1 MKMYAAVLL
10 LFALV
15 PNHSGAFVSTRP
27 TLLRQES
34 LIIRQSASTETT
46 FKPILEELRDVAMK
60 LHTREQ
66 APKEGKAEEPKKPAE
81 PFAPTQSDYLQFLVD
96 SKEVYMALE
105 DIVNGN
111 DKLAPF
117 RNSGLERTGALE
129 HDINWMATEFGLE
142 RPQCG
147 RAGTTYAEDLRHMI
161 KSDDDIPAFVCHFY
175 NFYFAHMAGGRMIGK
190 QMSKL
195 LLDGE
200 DLEFYKW
207 DENVNELKSRNK
219 EAIENFASS
228 WTREERD
235 RCVNE
240 TPNTFKGGGS
250 LNGYL
255 FGGSPH

>member
-1 MKMYAAVLL
+1 MYAAVLL

-129 HDINWMATEFGLE
+129 HDINWMATEFG
-142 RPQCG
+142 
-147 RAGTTYAEDLRHMI
+147 
-161 KSDDDIPAFVCHFY
+161 
-175 NFYFAHMAGGRMIGK
+175 
-190 QMSKL
+190 
-195 LLDGE
+195 
-200 DLEFYKW
+200 
-207 DENVNELKSRNK
+207 
-219 EAIENFASS
+219 
-228 WTREERD
+228 
-235 RCVNE
+235 
-240 TPNTFKGGGS
+240 
-250 LNGYL
+250 
-255 FGGSPH
+255 